1 MKKIL
6 GMLLTGLASVTVA
19 VTPLSA
25 MAAPPP
31 PPPPGAYVDAPPP
44 PPPVQS
50 GEALEPGVTI
60 IETDKERI
68 YEYRVNGQIYM
79 VRVVPNAGPPYYYYD
94 VDGDGELEYQ
104 SSDPRNSNINQ
115 WVLFRW

>member
-1 MKKIL
+1 MKKVV
-6 GMLLTGLASVTVA
+6 GMFLIGLASLAIAQPPV
-19 VTPLSA
+19 
-25 MAAPPP
+25 APPP
-31 PPPPGAYVDAPPP
+31 PPPPGTYVDAPPP

-68 YEYRVNGQIYM
+68 YEYRVNGQLYM
-79 VRVVPNAGPPYYYYD
+79 VRVVPRVGAPYYFYD
-94 VDGDGELEYQ
+94 VDGDGELDYQ
-104 SSDPRNSNINQ
+104 STDPRNSRINQ